1 MMTPR
6 EQAEIEAVARD
17 LDRFGLKRNAA
28 RLRALVGEQPD
39 DERPCPVQ
47 DGSHH
52 VRAIPW
58 GLAEILYPAYGHN
71 QSLERMAER
80 GGFGRGEIG
89 QLAVDAYGGERAY
102 QSRGRLERWPLLD
115 LYDMAVRN
123 G

>member
-1 MMTPR
+1 MTPR

-17 LDRFGLKRNAA
+17 LDKFGLKRNAA

-47 DGSHH
+47 DESHH

-58 GLAEILYPAYGHN
+58 GLAEILYPAYGHS
-71 QSLERMAER
+71 QSLEGMAER

-89 QLAVDAYGGERAY
+89 RRTHPRQAGERAY
-102 QSRGRLERWPLLD
+102 RSRGRLERWPLLD